1 MTEGKVVGKVD
12 GDSFGKEMEKRKEE
26 QMVTTLGL
34 MKVKPRV
41 LVRKMGFQMD
51 VLMVLSMVF
60 QMVTKMDF

>member
-1 MTEGKVVGKVD
+1 MVGKVD

-34 MKVKPRV
+34 MKVKPKV

-51 VLMVLSMVF
+51 VLIVLSMVF

>member
-1 MTEGKVVGKVD
+1 VVGKVD

>member
-1 MTEGKVVGKVD
+1 MVGKVD

-51 VLMVLSMVF
+51 VLIVLLRYF
-60 QMVTKMDF
+60 KWFRRWIFRWYL

>member
-1 MTEGKVVGKVD
+1 
-12 GDSFGKEMEKRKEE
+12 MEKRKEE

-41 LVRKMGFQMD
+41 LVQKIGFQID

>member
-1 MTEGKVVGKVD
+1 VVGKVD
-12 GDSFGKEMEKRKEE
+12 GDSLGKEMEKRKEE

>member
-1 MTEGKVVGKVD
+1 MVGKVD

-60 QMVTKMDF
+60 QMVMKMDF

>member
-1 MTEGKVVGKVD
+1 MVGKVG

-41 LVRKMGFQMD
+41 LVRK
-51 VLMVLSMVF
+51 V
-60 QMVTKMDF
+60 

>member
-1 MTEGKVVGKVD
+1 MVGKVD